1 MKWLRKIFGFG
12 PNPLPS
18 DQELMSNP
26 FAENQHW
33 NDELFNLCWER
44 EALYVEIDVAKRQ
57 KKKSSH
63 LIAALAKNTARRLE
77 IELEHNGKRA

>member
-1 MKWLRKIFGFG
+1 MKWFADFFRKAKSPE
-12 PNPLPS
+12 PNPV
-18 DQELMSNP
+18 E
-26 FAENQHW
+26 W

-44 EALYVEIDVAKRQ
+44 EALFVEIDRAKHH

-77 IELEHNGKRA
+77 IETAHNGKRA